1 MSVKVR
7 FAPSPTGRLHVG
19 NARLALVNFLFARAQ
34 NGVFQLRMDDTDTER
49 STLDNEQAI
58 QRDLAWFGLK
68 HDEFARQS
76 DRLDRYDAAAETLR
90 VSGRLYP
97 AYETA
102 EELSLKRK
110 AQLAAGKPPRYDRA
124 ALRLT
129 DAERAQ
135 LEASGRKP
143 HWRFRLDDAAHEWD
157 DIVHG
162 PTRVAGSDLSDPVLL
177 REDGRPLYTLSS
189 VVDDLEFGIT
199 HVIRGE
205 DHLTNTAAQ
214 IQLFEALGGRGS
226 VPTFAHL
233 SLLTDAG
240 GGKLS
245 KRAGALSL
253 ESMRDDDGIEPL
265 ALASLLARLGT
276 SDPVEPR
283 TSLRQIIEGFDIS
296 RFGRAAARFD
306 EEDLLRINAR
316 VLHALSYDAI
326 APRLAALNLQGVDA
340 AFWEAVRPNLA
351 RFDELATW
359 WSVAQGPIAPVIEEP
374 AFAADAATVLAD
386 EKFDADIWSRWT
398 AALKTSTG
406 RSGKMLF
413 RPLRLALTG
422 REHGPE
428 LKILLPLIGR
438 DRALARLRGETA

>member
-1 MSVKVR
+1 MTVKVR

-19 NARLALVNFLFARAQ
+19 NARLALINFLFARKHG
-34 NGVFQLRMDDTDTER
+34 GVLQLRLDDTDIER
-49 STLDNEQAI
+49 STEDNARAI
-58 QRDLAWFGLK
+58 ERDLAWFGLK

-76 DRLDRYDAAAETLR
+76 DRLDRYEAAAESLR
-90 VSGRLYP
+90 ASGRLYP

-102 EELSLKRK
+102 EELALKRK
-110 AQLAAGKPPRYDRA
+110 AQLAAGRSPRYDRE

-129 DAERAQ
+129 DADRAA

-226 VPTFAHL
+226 VPIFAHL
-233 SLLTDAG
+233 SLLTDAT

-253 ESMRDDDGIEPL
+253 EALRDEVGIEPL

-276 SDPVEPR
+276 SDPIEPR
-283 TSLRQIIEGFDIS
+283 TSLHAVIEGFDLT

-306 EEDLLRINAR
+306 GEDLLRINAR
-316 VLHALSYDAI
+316 ILHALPYA
-326 APRLAALNLQGVDA
+326 AVAERLAAKGLGAIDA
-340 AFWEAVRPNLA
+340 VFWDAVKPNLE
-351 RFDELATW
+351 RFDEIATW
-359 WSVAQGPIAPVIEEP
+359 WSVAQGPVTPVIEDP
-374 AFAADAATVLAD
+374 AFASEAATVLAD
-386 EKFDADIWSRWT
+386 ERFDAETWARWT
-398 AALKTSTG
+398 AALKSRTG
-406 RSGKMLF
+406 RSGKALF
-413 RPLRLALTG
+413 HPLRLALTG

-438 DRALARLRGETA
+438 DRALARLHGETA